1 MSLKRVGI
9 STPSL
14 PVCPELDPV
23 ENLRRSLEASTF
35 SLAST
40 LTPGVALAASVSAKG
55 SLAFGLPHVGRAGSA
70 NVEGSHF
77 GSRTMASEISL
88 DGDDNENLH
97 DTEQSGQ
104 VAALAK
110 KLSYK
115 ERLRLIPSRIPG
127 RPPPKLKKSR
137 STNPA
142 QSLDRLRHTE
152 AIVALLERKRN
163 EYREQRRQEIME
175 HAARSKVR
183 MESLLARKKD
193 EEFAQ
198 EPQKL
203 PTRLPT
209 SPQTYRNPV
218 PSTWTS
224 PAWYREIVQQMH
236 RSHPHHLGQLQT
248 DSEQKPLANR
258 IPSREVLFGR
268 LLTPGVMAFT
278 DSKKVQTPLMPI
290 TPTVSK
296 PVPKRPSTLK
306 KKKKSSRK
314 RRSQFNFGAKPTG
327 QAQLI
332 APFLP
337 IPPMPSLTRPIKL
350 SESSEEV
357 WHEDDVKLTHD
368 SKYQHNLYRFT
379 RMADSLI
386 RNKEVSNRLLSADPE
401 QDAEVDDSSML
412 EHEIMCADDNRS
424 DIAAYDLDREYD
436 IVVRRGL
443 KSAET
448 DNLQKDVQE
457 EGSLGMDREHIQ
469 GITRAI
475 VSASRR
481 GIVAVEDFI
490 GKDRHSG
497 DRSLTPAK
505 VVDVM
510 DFSKNSPGMRL
521 DSGDRKSVGKANIF
535 EQERPYS
542 TGIIEEP
549 HVEAQ
554 EEDSPSESDNQDSEE
569 GSMHSLSDSGS
580 QPSDEEF
587 REDRSDRASTTTT
600 PGPSTPSICSTSMQ
614 TQAITSTRTSTPMLS
629 TRSASLTSATP
640 SNKPRRQLT
649 PLTLDSLIE
658 TQHLKLLQPLLVP
671 QSVWRLPT

>member
-9 STPSL
+9 SAPSL

-55 SLAFGLPHVGRAGSA
+55 SLAFGLPNVGKAGSES
-70 NVEGSHF
+70 VGGSHF
-77 GSRTMASEISL
+77 GSRAMTSEISL
-88 DGDDNENLH
+88 ENDDNENLQ
-97 DTEQSGQ
+97 DTEQSGP
-104 VAALAK
+104 VEVPAE

-127 RPPPKLKKSR
+127 RPAPKLRKSR

-142 QSLDRLRHTE
+142 QSIDRLRHTE
-152 AIVALLERKRN
+152 AIIALLERKRN

-175 HAARSKVR
+175 HAARSKIR
-183 MESLLARKKD
+183 MERLLARKKD
-193 EEFAQ
+193 EDIAQ
-198 EPQKL
+198 ERQKL

-209 SPQTYRNPV
+209 SPQTYRNLV

-224 PAWYREIVQQMH
+224 AAWYREIVQQMH
-236 RSHPHHLGQLQT
+236 RSHPHHLRRLPA
-248 DSEQKPLANR
+248 DSEQTSLANR

-268 LLTPGVMAFT
+268 LLTPGAMAFRDHKT
-278 DSKKVQTPLMPI
+278 VQTPLMPI
-290 TPTVSK
+290 TPKVSK

-306 KKKKSSRK
+306 KKKRTSKK

-350 SESSEEV
+350 SESSEQV

-386 RNKEVSNRLLSADPE
+386 RNKEVSNRLLSADSE
-401 QDAEVDDSSML
+401 QDEEVDDSSVL
-412 EHEIMCADDNRS
+412 DPEIMCADDNRS

-436 IVVRRGL
+436 IIVRRGL
-443 KSAET
+443 KTADT
-448 DNLQKDVQE
+448 DNIQKDVQE
-457 EGSLGMDREHIQ
+457 EGSSGMEREHIQ

-481 GIVAVEDFI
+481 GMVAVEDFI

-497 DRSLTPAK
+497 DRGSIRAK
-505 VVDVM
+505 EVDAMNV
-510 DFSKNSPGMRL
+510 SNNSPGMRL
-521 DSGDRKSVGKANIF
+521 DSGDRKSLGKLNVF
-535 EQERPYS
+535 EQERPV
-542 TGIIEEP
+542 TAIIDEP
-549 HVEAQ
+549 RPEVHEQDA
-554 EEDSPSESDNQDSEE
+554 PSESENRSEE
-569 GSMHSLSDSGS
+569 ASMHSLSDSDS
-580 QPSDEEF
+580 QPSDDEF
-587 REDRSDRASTTTT
+587 KEDRSESASTAST
-600 PGPSTPSICSTSMQ
+600 PAPSTPSIYSTSMESQ
-614 TQAITSTRTSTPMLS
+614 GITSTRTTTPMLS
-629 TRSASLTSATP
+629 ARSASLTSSTP
-640 SNKPRRQLT
+640 SNKAKRQLT

-658 TQHLKLLQPLLVP
+658 TQHLKLVQPLLVP
-671 QSVWRLPT
+671 QSLWRVPT